1 MLAEWGYEPMKS
13 NPVGKNGWL
22 IQTYHDEKEAE
33 EIFGFEQAGWY
44 DYELLDSEYE
54 AHVTCEYLSKDG
66 IKCRYRHVTNYEFTD
81 YSGNPTPKLSRAQ
94 KDALVDML
102 QGKQLRISG
111 ESFDEFIIN
120 GYVQL
125 DQWQDE
131 YELTELGKEIA
142 QSEYKLKEQKKT
154 KTRATARAKYGAMS
168 GLGLKKTKYGG
179 WE

>member
-1 MLAEWGYEPMKS
+1 MKS
-13 NPVGKNGWL
+13 PKSGWL

-66 IKCRYRHVTNYEFTD
+66 VKCRYRYVMGFRFSD

-94 KDALVDML
+94 KDYLIGL
-102 QGKQLRISG
+102 FTGKRISNLVE
-111 ESFDEFIIN
+111 ESQIELLMN
-120 GYVQL
+120 GYIKI
-125 DQWQDE
+125 DE
-131 YELTELGKEIA
+131 WGEDYDLTDLGKEIA
-142 QSEYKLKEQKKT
+142 KSEYQLKEQSKV
-154 KTRATARAKYGAMS
+154 KTRAAARARYGAMS
-168 GLGLKKTKYGG
+168 GLGLKKTRYGG